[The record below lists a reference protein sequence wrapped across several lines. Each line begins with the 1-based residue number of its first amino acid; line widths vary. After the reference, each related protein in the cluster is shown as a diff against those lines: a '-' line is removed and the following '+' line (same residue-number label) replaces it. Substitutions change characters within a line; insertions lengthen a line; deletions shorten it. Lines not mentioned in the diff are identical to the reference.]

1 MSTVFFPVATCTN
14 VGDAS
19 VLYIPICVVITSA
32 KEKII
37 KEYIYMTKTFIN
49 QTIPESMT
57 EYSFTSIMGLTRGFH
72 KVKK

>member
-1 MSTVFFPVATCTN
+1 MSTVFFPVATN

-19 VLYIPICVVITSA
+19 VLFIPIYAHVVITSA